1 MALNYY
7 FDKIDDYENVVW
19 IKTGEKNEDGT
30 DEATMNPVTQA
41 LIFATLTVGLGEI
54 TDKNVAEFAAR
65 FRVIEKIDGAY
76 VHKKGEPHYITDEEF
91 IAHIGLRTNVGN
103 ETRAS
108 WSSRNFG
115 AKPQSKTSQ
124 LAYEFER
131 NRKKVTA

>member
-1 MALNYY
+1 MALHYY
-7 FDKIDDYENVVW
+7 FEKIDNYENVVW
-19 IKTGEKNEDGT
+19 VGEGEDK
-30 DEATMNPVTQA
+30 TMNPVTHA
-41 LIFATLTVGLGEI
+41 LIFATLAVGLGEI

-65 FRVIEKIDGAY
+65 FRIVEKIDGAY
-76 VHKKGEPHYITDEEF
+76 VTTGKGKPHYITDEEF

-124 LAYEFER
+124 LVYEFER
-131 NRKKVTA
+131 SRKKVEAAA